1 MRVPDAMPASA
12 LRLFN
17 SVVVEA
23 VGNAVHHGGAD
34 AVDVRAELRPG
45 ALTITV
51 DDDGSGV
58 APQIRDGLGLA
69 AIRAIASECSLR
81 PRPAGGTRFEAR
93 LPYLV

>member
-1 MRVPDAMPASA
+1 MPASA

-23 VGNAVHHGGAD
+23 VGNAVQHGRAD
-34 AVDVRAELRPG
+34 AVDVQAELWPG

-58 APQIRDGLGLA
+58 APQTRDGLGLA

-81 PRPAGGTRFEAR
+81 PRPTGGTRFEVR
-93 LPYLV
+93 LPYLA